1 MNNKNV
7 VELEYQL
14 TESPHKLLLSTLG
27 DFLDQYELDLLMKH
41 SQIASF
47 ESGEILLHQGEIIN
61 NVYVILKGTILVSAQ
76 IMGRGVTNLETLH
89 GGQLLTTIGLNEPC
103 PCPTSFIATS
113 PGLYLIISKRYV
125 ELLSLD
131 YPETKYKLLLV
142 IAQQTCNRLKIIHD
156 VVTSFISNSDMT
168 SLSFFERVI
177 YSLNQPKKI
186 IFGEKGID
194 QALIQNISSLKSL
207 TKEET
212 HLLCTHFIILD
223 APKNSTLISEGEKSA
238 CCYLVLYGAIQSCI
252 IKNNKLAKLSVI
264 GPGTFLA
271 SIGCIENI
279 TSFNFTY
286 ITCEHTILCKLP
298 ETALQLIKN
307 NHPQLW
313 YKLFYLIC
321 TSFTSLKK
329 SIDKL
334 DIRLHIENY
343 NR

>member
-7 VELEYQL
+7 VELEYEL
-14 TESPHKLLLSTLG
+14 TESPNKLLGKSLG
-27 DFLDQYELDLLMKH
+27 DFLDQHELELLMKH
-41 SQIASF
+41 SQIAPF
-47 ESGEILLHQGEIIN
+47 ESGEVLLHQGEKIN
-61 NVYVILKGTILVSAQ
+61 KIYMILKGTILISAQ

-89 GGQLLTTIGLNEPC
+89 SGQFLTTIGLNEHC
-103 PCPTSFIATS
+103 PSPTSFIATS
-113 PGLYLIISKRYV
+113 NGLCLIISKSYF

-142 IAQQTCNRLKIIHD
+142 IAQQTCNRLKTIHD
-156 VVTSFISNSDMT
+156 VVTSFISDSDMT

-186 IFGEKGID
+186 ILGEKEID
-194 QALIQNISSLKSL
+194 KTMIQNIPSLKSL

-212 HLLCTHFIILD
+212 LLLCSHFIILD
-223 APKNSTLISEGEKSA
+223 APKNSILISEGEKSA
-238 CCYLVLYGAIQSCI
+238 CCYLVIYGGIQSCI
-252 IKNNKLAKLSVI
+252 IKDSKLAKLSVI

-271 SIGCIENI
+271 SIGCIENNA
-279 TSFNFTY
+279 TFNFTY

-298 ETALQLIKN
+298 ESALQLIKN
-307 NHPQLW
+307 NYPQLW
-313 YKLFYLIC
+313 YKLFNLIC